1 MKQRRDTR
9 QRKIVLE
16 TVRAHSD
23 HPSAD
28 QIYLEVRAIDSRI
41 SRGTVYRNLNCLS
54 DEGEINRVKIPG
66 ADRYDCRIDIHYHLI
81 CTECNA
87 VIDAPLKYLPELD
100 QAVAETTGY
109 TIHRHRTVFE
119 GLCPKCEKKSV
130 TQDKIERNK

>member
-16 TVRAHSD
+16 TVRTHSD

-87 VIDAPLKYLPELD
+87 VIDAPLKYLSELD

-109 TIHRHRTVFE
+109 MIHRHRTVFE
-119 GLCPKCEKKSV
+119 GLCPKCEK
-130 TQDKIERNK
+130 NL